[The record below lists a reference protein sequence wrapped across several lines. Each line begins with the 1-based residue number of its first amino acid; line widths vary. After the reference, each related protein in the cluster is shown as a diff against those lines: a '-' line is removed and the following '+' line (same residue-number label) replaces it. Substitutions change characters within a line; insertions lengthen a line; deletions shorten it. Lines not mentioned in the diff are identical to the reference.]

1 MERNKTMREI
11 SVALLSEKIEQLFL
25 TANYE
30 IGQDIEQAICR
41 AIETEESE
49 TGRNVLAQIRENYE
63 IARQE
68 RVAICQDT
76 GMAVLFIE
84 IGQDVHF
91 IGGDFTA
98 AVNEGVRKAYKNGY
112 LRKSVV
118 SDPLFD
124 RKNTGDN
131 TPAVIHASIVPGD
144 QVHILVTAK
153 GFGSE
158 NMSAVKMLVPAD
170 GEKGVL
176 NFIVETA
183 KKAGPN
189 PCPPMVIGVG
199 IGGTMEQAA
208 LLAKR
213 MTASPAGTSHP
224 DSRYAELEKKALAA
238 INALGIGPAGIG
250 GRTTALCVNIAS
262 APTHIAGM
270 PVAINICCHAA
281 RHAEGTI

>member
-1 MERNKTMREI
+1 MREI
-11 SVALLSEKIEQLFL
+11 PVSLLTDKIEQLFL
-25 TANYE
+25 IANYE
-30 IGQDIEQAICR
+30 IGADIENAVCQALK
-41 AIETEESE
+41 TEESE
-49 TGRNVLAQIRENYE
+49 IGRSVLGQILENYQ

-68 RVAICQDT
+68 RIAICQDT

-98 AVNEGVRKAYKNGY
+98 AVNEGVRRAYKNGY

-131 TPAVIHASIVPGD
+131 TPAVIHTTVIPGE

-170 GEKGVL
+170 GEQGVL

-199 IGGTMEQAA
+199 IGGTLEQAA
-208 LLAKR
+208 LMAKR
-213 MTASPAGTSHP
+213 MTARPAGTHHP
-224 DSRYAELEKKALAA
+224 DPCYAQLEEKALAA
-238 INALGIGPAGIG
+238 INALGIGPSGIG
-250 GRTTALCVNIAS
+250 GRTTALCVNIDC

-281 RHAEGTI
+281 RHAEGKI